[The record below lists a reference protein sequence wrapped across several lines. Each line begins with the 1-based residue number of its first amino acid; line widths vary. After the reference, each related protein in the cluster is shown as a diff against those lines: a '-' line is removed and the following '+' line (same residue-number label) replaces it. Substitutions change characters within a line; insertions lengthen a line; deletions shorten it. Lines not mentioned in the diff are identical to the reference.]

1 MPPAPIVERAAG
13 VYTKRAG
20 PFISSLRFGRGGR
33 SDGAS
38 MSLDLSRRWDGP
50 VLRRVRMALLFLV
63 SVGATVGYGA
73 FLGRTYPVKEW
84 LFWKVGMLWGWG
96 LFLSL
101 ACVSFGHLVLSRAL
115 KVTGLPTLETVVN
128 SAALGV
134 LGFVFGL
141 YLGGAAHLFNP
152 IFAVALPAVMLAS
165 GARPLV
171 AFVRER
177 RAEWAALP
185 RAGER
190 EGEARSP
197 IADSLRSALGGL
209 AVAFGVACVVF
220 VYLGIFTPETIN
232 FDASW
237 VHVPIAVDYA
247 RAGRLIA
254 FPADYARCVPHLKSM
269 VDTWAFLVPG
279 LTLPGKDPQ
288 LRWMMLLHLE
298 FFFFLWTLAGVAA
311 AIRWLLEVPGESDSR
326 TPRGAWAALFLS
338 PAIFVYDNN
347 LGGAADHYLAFFV
360 IPFFLAAMRAM
371 DRFDRRYLL
380 LAGAFAGGALLT
392 KYQAVYII
400 VGVGLPASAKW
411 LILAFK
417 LLLRSWRA
425 RRARRASVSPAAAPA
440 PVPVSDLPTW
450 RELWTAAL
458 AFAAALA
465 VVSSPHFLKNL
476 VFYRNPVYPFAQDFF
491 KSSSPTV
498 PQASFLFEWLFKDYR
513 WRPHGTLI
521 QNLIEAVKLC
531 YTFSFDPH
539 YSFTKNVPNTGSLFT
554 LTLPL
559 ILFLR
564 APRRLWLGA
573 FAGFGCL
580 FMWAMTF
587 RVDRHLQTIM
597 PLLMATTGA
606 VLVRTWEMGWAARAG
621 LLPLVGLQ
629 LVWGGDA
636 MVYSSHSRV
645 KGAIDMIRSGYDG
658 GRDNRFNFRADFR
671 EIGKYLPPNARLLMH
686 TYRPNLGIE
695 REVLMDWAG
704 QQGLFSYEP
713 LRSPRDVHA
722 MWRAQGLTHLL
733 HLPSRE
739 SPSRQED
746 VLFHDYLVHYTT
758 IHKRFGGYEIV
769 DIPGEAPP
777 PPSRPYRVLVVGLNG
792 YKDGLYP
799 VEALKTYE
807 GVPKHLLRWAAPEKP
822 LSKDVTVATTLVDD
836 AEAVLLGAKPALDA
850 TVKQQIETLFPISV
864 PKGRNFTIRYRKI
877 DTTARVPESPHGSTA
892 PDLVDPHEER

>member
-1 MPPAPIVERAAG
+1 
-13 VYTKRAG
+13 
-20 PFISSLRFGRGGR
+20 
-33 SDGAS
+33 

-50 VLRRVRMALLFLV
+50 VFRRVRMALLLV
-63 SVGATVGYGA
+63 ASVGATVGYGA
-73 FLGRTYPVKEW
+73 FLGRTYPVKDW

-128 SAALGV
+128 SAALG
-134 LGFVFGL
+134 LIGFVFGL

-171 AFVRER
+171 HFIRER
-177 RAEWAALP
+177 RAAWAALP
-185 RAGER
+185 RVAAGDAEP
-190 EGEARSP
+190 RSP

-209 AVAFGVACVVF
+209 AVAGGVACVVF
-220 VYLGIFTPETIN
+220 VYLGTFTPDAIN

-237 VHVPIAVDYA
+237 VHIPIAVDYA
-247 RAGRLIA
+247 RAGKLIA
-254 FPADYARCVPHLKSM
+254 FPADYARDVPHLKSM

-298 FFFFLWTLAGVAA
+298 FFIFLWTLAGVAA
-311 AIRWLLEVPGESDSR
+311 AVRWLLEVPGTDDAR

-380 LAGAFAGGALLT
+380 LAGAFSGGALLT

-400 VGVGLPASAKW
+400 VGVGIPVGLKW
-411 LILAFK
+411 AIFAFQR
-417 LLLRSWRA
+417 LLRTWRA
-425 RRARRASVSPAAAPA
+425 RRPSISPVPVPVPEPDLIPVLPPAPA
-440 PVPVSDLPTW
+440 PADDLPTW
-450 RELWTAAL
+450 RDLWTAAL
-458 AFAAALA
+458 AFAVALA
-465 VVSSPHFLKNL
+465 VVSSPHFIKNL
-476 VFYRNPVYPFAQDFF
+476 IFYHNPVYPFAQDVF
-491 KSSSPTV
+491 KSSTPTV
-498 PQASFLFEWLFKDYR
+498 PQASYLFEWLFKDYR

-521 QNLIEAVKLC
+521 QNLAEAVKLC
-531 YTFSFDPH
+531 FTFSFDPH

-559 ILFLR
+559 LLFVR
-564 APRRLWLGA
+564 APRRLWLGVA
-573 FAGFGCL
+573 AGFGCL
-580 FMWAMTF
+580 FMWAMTY

-629 LVWGGDA
+629 LIWGGDA
-636 MVYSSHSRV
+636 IVYSSQSRV
-645 KGAIDMIRSGYDG
+645 KSAIDMIRSGYDG
-658 GRDNRFNFRADFR
+658 GRENRFNFRADFR
-671 EIGKYLPPNARLLMH
+671 EIGKYLPPDARLLMH
-686 TYRPNLGIE
+686 SYRPNLGIE
-695 REVLMDWAG
+695 RDVLMDWAG

-713 LRSPRDVHA
+713 LKSPRDVHA
-722 MWRAQGLTHLL
+722 MWRAAGITHLL

-758 IHKRFGGYEIV
+758 KNKRFGGYEIV
-769 DIPGEAPP
+769 DIPAEAPP
-777 PPSRPYRVLVVGLNG
+777 PPSRPYRVLVVGLTG

-799 VEALKTYE
+799 VEALNTYE
-807 GVPKHLLRWAAPEKP
+807 AVPKHLLRWAAPMTP
-822 LSKDVTVATTLVDD
+822 LTKDVALASTLVDG
-836 AEAVLLGAKPALDA
+836 AEAVLLGAKPDLDA
-850 TVKQQIETLFPISV
+850 AVKQQIETLFPISV
-864 PKGRNFTIRYRKI
+864 AKGRTSTIHYRKI
-877 DTTARVPESPHGSTA
+877 DPAARAAESPHGSST
-892 PDLVDPHEER
+892 PDQVDPHEER